1 MNDPPSQVNIPEVV
15 SPTRD
20 LLSDPLDRPDGSIL
34 SGDSSRHFIDK
45 SLNMNSNQ
53 ESNFNSEKPR
63 SVTSIPKQNS
73 MFKSRFIPDI
83 SVASM
88 PVNKARDQELNDEGF
103 EETQSLV
110 SETLSQETS
119 SGNYETDTHDSTR
132 CSPAD
137 LGCSK
142 LLISVFN
149 IFNILLKIFLL

>member
-1 MNDPPSQVNIPEVV
+1 MRVMSDPPSQVNIPEVV

-34 SGDSSRHFIDK
+34 RDDSSRHFLDK
-45 SLNMNSNQ
+45 SSNLNSDQ
-53 ESNFNSEKPR
+53 GSPFNSEKPR
-63 SVTSIPKQNS
+63 SVSSIPKQNS

-83 SVASM
+83 SVTSM

-142 LLISVFN
+142 L
-149 IFNILLKIFLL
+149 FLFYF